1 MSTNDAQQL
10 AFDGMAPRKRRKRAP
25 AEKIVAA
32 EDPIAQVVLDV
43 QATHLGQ
50 TFDYL
55 VEERWSQTA
64 RPGVMVRVRFGGRLL
79 NGVIWKRTAASA
91 TPRSAL
97 RFLERVISPHVL
109 VSESMRDDITR
120 IADAYGGTR
129 ANILRLA
136 VPPRVARIDGEQQLA
151 ARSLWVGRPRFS
163 HVSDELMQRCFDTI
177 QASYDGAAML
187 RSSLEGSSFAALVMD
202 ARPGARAWAR
212 DAAWMIAAAMR
223 QNRTAVV
230 VLPGI
235 RPCEELAVALE
246 GLGLSR
252 FAPGGAEHG
261 GYSGGFVVLAA
272 GLPPAERYRA
282 YLAAATGQVG
292 CVIGLRAA
300 MYAPVEG
307 PALFMMVDDAAY
319 QQADGMMP
327 YAQARGVMRLRAESH
342 GGVFVAL
349 SYARSPLSQWE
360 CEDHTAVTAVS
371 GPSASV
377 TPLPAARRDQMPWV
391 RWLNREELARLADP
405 SIGAR
410 VPHTAVTVLSKALQT
425 GPVLLSIPSDGMQ
438 EALSC
443 VKCHAQARC
452 AKCTGPLGRMGDGVP
467 RCRWCAAAAV
477 DWHCPHCGCERMRV
491 IRVGATGTARELGG
505 LFRGVSVV
513 ISSPSQPRGVVEYVD
528 DAPRIV
534 IATPGAEP
542 RVLPASRQ
550 SEQDAGDYRAVA
562 ILDAWNSLYAPGVDA
577 RVDALTAWMRVMAL
591 CAPRTRGGQGLLI
604 GECDPAVAHALMMWD
619 SASLAR
625 NELLERG
632 QTGMPPVCAVACVWG
647 RRDAVMAA
655 LDDIG
660 VLRGDWASLDVA
672 GEPIPGMLGP
682 VPIAAPVTVSERE
695 LESTQ
700 DRVKALVRVPVGM
713 RAQLAVRLRSAV
725 ARHMASRTPGELRFQ
740 IDPKDLI

>member
-1 MSTNDAQQL
+1 MGGKAQ
-10 AFDGMAPRKRRKRAP
+10 
-25 AEKIVAA
+25 
-32 EDPIAQVVLDV
+32 
-43 QATHLGQ
+43 
-50 TFDYL
+50 
-55 VEERWSQTA
+55 
-64 RPGVMVRVRFGGRLL
+64 
-79 NGVIWKRTAASA
+79 
-91 TPRSAL
+91 
-97 RFLERVISPHVL
+97 
-109 VSESMRDDITR
+109 
-120 IADAYGGTR
+120 
-129 ANILRLA
+129 ILR
-136 VPPRVARIDGEQQLA
+136 
-151 ARSLWVGRPRFS
+151 
-163 HVSDELMQRCFDTI
+163 VSDELMQRCFDTI

-223 QNRTAVV
+223 QNRAAVV

-235 RPCEELAVALE
+235 RQCEDLAVALE

-261 GYSGGFVVLAA
+261 GYSGDFVVLAA

-307 PALFMMVDDAAY
+307 PALFMIVDDAAY

-534 IATPGAEP
+534 IATPGERSLACCLHP
-542 RVLPASRQ
+542 VNRSRMPANIVPWRSWTRGTVCMRRVWS
-550 SEQDAGDYRAVA
+550 
-562 ILDAWNSLYAPGVDA
+562 A
-577 RVDALTAWMRVMAL
+577 RAWMR
-591 CAPRTRGGQGLLI
+591 
-604 GECDPAVAHALMMWD
+604 
-619 SASLAR
+619 
-625 NELLERG
+625 
-632 QTGMPPVCAVACVWG
+632 
-647 RRDAVMAA
+647 
-655 LDDIG
+655 
-660 VLRGDWASLDVA
+660 
-672 GEPIPGMLGP
+672 
-682 VPIAAPVTVSERE
+682 
-695 LESTQ
+695 
-700 DRVKALVRVPVGM
+700 
-713 RAQLAVRLRSAV
+713 
-725 ARHMASRTPGELRFQ
+725 
-740 IDPKDLI
+740 